1 MTMTDCIFCKIV
13 RKEIPA
19 AIVHENHLTMAFLDI
34 KGINPGHVLVIPKD
48 HFDDFASTPVERLG
62 DIAAVAQKVAKAA
75 MRALGAPAFNIGVN
89 NGAEAGQVVGHMH
102 LHVMPRFKGD
112 GHEHWHGKP
121 YPEGEMAEV
130 ARKIEAAL
138 AEV

>member
-1 MTMTDCIFCKIV
+1 MNDCLFCKIV

-19 AIVHENHLTMAFLDI
+19 AVVYENGLTMAFLDI
-34 KGINPGHVLVIPKD
+34 KGINPGHTLVVPKD
-48 HFDDFASTPVERLG
+48 HFDDFASTPPERLG

-89 NGAEAGQVVGHMH
+89 NGAEAGQVIGHMH

-121 YPEGEMAEV
+121 YAEGEMETVAEKLK
-130 ARKIEAAL
+130 ATL
-138 AEV
+138 S